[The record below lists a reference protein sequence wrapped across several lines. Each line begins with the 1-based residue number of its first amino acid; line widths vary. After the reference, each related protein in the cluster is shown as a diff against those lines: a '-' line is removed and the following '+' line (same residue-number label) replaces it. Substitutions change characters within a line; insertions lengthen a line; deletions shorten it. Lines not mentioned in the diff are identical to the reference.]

1 MEEEVLNAQ
10 EASEYLKISKSYLL
24 KMAKENRLPSVRIG
38 RIYRFTRASLNQ
50 WINDRL
56 SFVDEE
62 QVCGNRKIGHV

>member
-24 KMAKENRLPSVRIG
+24 KMAKEKQVPSLRIG

-50 WINDRL
+50 WINERL
-56 SFVDEE
+56 GLNAETE
-62 QVCGNRKIGHV
+62 LCRK

>member
-56 SFVDEE
+56 SLASDEGKL
-62 QVCGNRKIGHV
+62 CSK